1 MISILISDFGQ
12 AKASMSV
19 PMQTWLKCS
28 NCIWKQPVEI
38 SNYVSHK
45 SNNFV
50 CMGLLLTKFCLRRHC
65 HSITHTILTDASLL
79 QIHIFFRVLW
89 KTTHGL
95 SKTRGPGV
103 DMTQSLHVT
112 DSLFL
117 TMVLW
122 AKPLF
127 GESERSF
134 LQPEIDLFFKVW
146 TSQHMTW
153 RNTVEQSW
161 SLPQSL
167 SCAEVKQRWWNE
179 SGIYRKLATDY
190 WNHTKPHQ
198 TSYTASD
205 TAPRGPLIQLWSWHQ
220 PIWLEIPQGLVR
232 WGHWGDCSN
241 WVISSWWWIWSSGIM
256 FHCMEP
262 EHHQSSLLQVILN
275 WFNYYLIC

>member
-65 HSITHTILTDASLL
+65 HSITHTILTDALLL
-79 QIHIFFRVLW
+79 QIHILC

-95 SKTRGPGV
+95 SKMRGPSV
-103 DMTQSLHVT
+103 DMTQSLHVM

-117 TMVLW
+117 TMILW

-127 GESERSF
+127 GQSERSF
-134 LQPEIDLFFKVW
+134 LQPWNWLIFQGADITAHDLEEHGTTYSAMKLALAY
-146 TSQHMTW
+146 MTW
-153 RNTVEQSW
+153 NTLSPCSMKTLRSLKLRN
-161 SLPQSL
+161 
-167 SCAEVKQRWWNE
+167 
-179 SGIYRKLATDY
+179 
-190 WNHTKPHQ
+190 
-198 TSYTASD
+198 
-205 TAPRGPLIQLWSWHQ
+205 
-220 PIWLEIPQGLVR
+220 
-232 WGHWGDCSN
+232 
-241 WVISSWWWIWSSGIM
+241 
-256 FHCMEP
+256 
-262 EHHQSSLLQVILN
+262 
-275 WFNYYLIC
+275 